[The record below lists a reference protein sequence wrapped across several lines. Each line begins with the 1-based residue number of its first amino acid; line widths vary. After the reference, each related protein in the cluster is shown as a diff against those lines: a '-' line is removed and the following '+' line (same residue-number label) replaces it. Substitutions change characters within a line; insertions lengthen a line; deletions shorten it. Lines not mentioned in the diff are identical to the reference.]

1 MIMAN
6 VLKEIIELLVGGIS
20 GMAKGLASGINEY
33 VTDLFL
39 VSSETGGVTG
49 LSTFGGMVAIFGGIA
64 LAVGI
69 TRRIFNWLIS
79 LGGKN

>member
-1 MIMAN
+1 MIMAKI
-6 VLKEIIELLVGGIS
+6 LEEIISLLVGGIT
-20 GMAKGLASGINEY
+20 GMAKGLGAGINEY
-33 VTDLFL
+33 VSDLFIT
-39 VSSETGGVTG
+39 TGENGVMG

-69 TRRIFNWLIS
+69 TRRLFNWLIS

>member
-33 VTDLFL
+33 VSDLFIA
-39 VSSETGGVTG
+39 TGEGSAMG

-79 LGGKN
+79 LGGRN